1 MIYFLF
7 FEILVTV
14 ASSEEKTH
22 KKVRLKIV
30 EESFDKVLKIKL
42 FKHDNI

>member
-22 KKVRLKIV
+22 KKGETENSGRK
-30 EESFDKVLKIKL
+30 F
-42 FKHDNI
+42 